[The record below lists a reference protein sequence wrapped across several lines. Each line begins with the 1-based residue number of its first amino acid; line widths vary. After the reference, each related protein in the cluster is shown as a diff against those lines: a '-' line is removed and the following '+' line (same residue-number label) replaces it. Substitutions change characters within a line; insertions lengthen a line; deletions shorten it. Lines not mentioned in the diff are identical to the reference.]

1 MRILDDFIATLVDYG
16 FIPEEVTEN
25 CEVEAAL
32 TATGD
37 IQLAFSAIADEDS
50 DICSDASDTLAAVIN
65 DPSAI
70 TGDMQIAQVPEVIQ
84 FAGAAVVAPNI
95 AAISD
100 GSEIN
105 QNNGTPV
112 LMGLS
117 CITLLFVV
125 FILNFVV

>member
-32 TATGD
+32 TATRD
-37 IQLAFSAIADEDS
+37 IQLTFSAIADEDS

-100 GSEIN
+100 DSEIN

-117 CITLLFVV
+117 CITHLFVV